1 MKINASS
8 ARHLGAAA
16 LLGLSS
22 AASAQAQDSGEA
34 QDLDLDSLL
43 AEEPATEAPSAAAE
57 VAPPQQAQQPAQ
69 EQPAQE
75 RTPQEQAQQQ
85 PQPEETAKQE
95 APPAPAETVETIPVQ
110 PLRPEK
116 KPAPLAEAP
125 RRPQLEEI
133 VVTATKRE
141 QSVREIPVSI
151 SALTGKALEDLGSH
165 KLKDFIQ
172 LVPGM
177 NTQDEIAGVPR
188 KLSVRGVG
196 PDTSTN
202 QTVGVV
208 FGDMPLT
215 DPYGSYTIVDP
226 DPWDLATVEV
236 LKGPQGSL
244 FGATSLG
251 GLIRYVP
258 NAPKLGSWEGRL
270 SGDWVSISHGEAA
283 PSYSGMLNVPL
294 GESFALRVSGSLQNQ
309 PGVLDIDTPGRVE
322 DNVDDVDN
330 FAGRAIALWQPLDE
344 LTLNLS
350 YMRSQR
356 EGDELGYT
364 TNDQGQPRN
373 ESPAPSP
380 YKNGFNAT
388 ALDVR
393 YDFDWAQL
401 VSVSGYQQKFNH
413 NDADTSYLVRPAAM
427 LGIRSVHAKR
437 SVETEGFMQEL
448 RLVSN
453 GDGPWTWLGGVYFS
467 DYEANIKS
475 NLYVD
480 LSLGIPALEA
490 LLPLLQ
496 SLGLPLIDA
505 EGLRATDTGFRPL
518 LAEEKAV
525 FGEVSRSFG
534 SDWTLTLGGR
544 YYQTAV
550 EGTPYANGEPSDSQ
564 TQESQGF
571 SPKIALTWRP
581 SDELMIY
588 GNISRGFQF
597 GGFNLSNVAPVPLT
611 YESSTLWNYEIGLR
625 SDWLERTLRFDITAF
640 YLDWTKPQVNQANRV
655 SPIDPYIA
663 NVGSARSVGV
673 ESTLHYLTP
682 LDGLS
687 LEVSGSW
694 IEAVTTEDFDSTQGM
709 VPKGTE
715 MPSSPK
721 LQATATIGYQHAFGS
736 WQTQA
741 SLIGTHQG
749 KAWNNIN
756 HSAEVGGY
764 ELLHFNFGVSR
775 PDLSFMPSLSVGV
788 NNIFDTYALS
798 AALGGSDLEAA
809 LVGRPLV
816 YTTPRTLRL
825 NLSFGFN

>member
-1 MKINASS
+1 MSTTT
-8 ARHLGAAA
+8 RHRLGRFKGGCAAA

-22 AASAQAQDSGEA
+22 AAGAQAPESSEP
-34 QDLDLDSLL
+34 QDLDDLDALL
-43 AEEPATEAPSAAAE
+43 AEEPTEAAA
-57 VAPPQQAQQPAQ
+57 QPAQ
-69 EQPAQE
+69 SPSAGPAGESTGEPSGQPAATTSAEQPA
-75 RTPQEQAQQQ
+75 PAAD
-85 PQPEETAKQE
+85 PELADTL
-95 APPAPAETVETIPVQ
+95 ETIPVQ
-110 PLRPEK
+110 PLRPEEE
-116 KPAPLAEAP
+116 PAPLAEAP
-125 RRPQLEEI
+125 RHAQIEEI
-133 VVTATKRE
+133 IVTATKRE

-151 SALTGKALEDLGSH
+151 SALTGKALEELGSH

-188 KLSVRGVG
+188 KLSVRGVA
-196 PDTSTN
+196 PDVNTN

-244 FGATSLG
+244 FGATSLS

-258 NAPKLGSWEGRL
+258 NAPKLGSWEGRV
-270 SGDWVSISHGEAA
+270 SGDWVSISSGESA
-283 PSYSGMLNVPL
+283 PSYSGMLNLPV
-294 GESFALRVSGSLQNQ
+294 GESFALRLAGSLQNQ
-309 PGVLDIDTPGRVE
+309 PGVLDIDTPGRRE

-330 FAGRAIALWQPLDE
+330 FAGRAIALWKPLDE
-344 LTLNLS
+344 LSLNLS

-364 TNDQGQPRN
+364 TNAENKPRN
-373 ESPAPSP
+373 EAPAPSP

-388 ALDVR
+388 TLDAR

-401 VSVSGYQQKFNH
+401 VSVTGYQTKFNN
-413 NDADTSYLVRPAAM
+413 NDADTSYILRPLAM
-427 LGIRSVHAKR
+427 LGVRSLHAKR
-437 SVETEGFMQEL
+437 SVETEGFMQEF

-453 GDGPWTWLGGVYFS
+453 GDGPWTWLGGVYVS
-467 DYEANIKS
+467 DYEANIRS
-475 NLYVD
+475 SLYVD
-480 LSLGIPALEA
+480 LDIVGIPVMERLA
-490 LLPLLQ
+490 PLLRL
-496 SLGLPLIDA
+496 LGLPVDSG
-505 EGLRATDTGFRPL
+505 GLRATDTGFRPL
-518 LAEEKAV
+518 IAKENAV

-534 SDWTLTLGGR
+534 SDWTLTVGGR
-544 YYQTAV
+544 YYQTEV
-550 EGTPYANGEPSDSQ
+550 TGTPTSNGQPTDKRS
-564 TQESQGF
+564 QESKGF
-571 SPKIALTWRP
+571 SPKVALNWRP
-581 SDELMIY
+581 SDDLMIY

-597 GGFNLSNVAPVPLT
+597 GGFNLSNVASVPPS

-625 SDWLERTLRFDITAF
+625 SDWLDRTLRFDLTAF
-640 YLDWTKPQVNQANRV
+640 YLDWTKPQVNQNS
-655 SPIDPYIA
+655 SPIDPYID
-663 NVGSARSVGV
+663 NVGSARSIGA
-673 ESTLHYLTP
+673 ETTLRYLTP

-687 LEVSGSW
+687 LELSGAW
-694 IEAVTTEDFDSTQGM
+694 IEAVTAEDFDSTQGN

-721 LQATATIGYQHAFGS
+721 LQATATIGYRQEFGP

-749 KAWNNIN
+749 KAFNNIN

-775 PDLSFMPSLSVGV
+775 PDLSFMPSVSVGV
-788 NNIFDTYALS
+788 TNIMDTRALS
-798 AALGGSDLEAA
+798 AALGGTDLEAA
-809 LVGRPLV
+809 LIGRPMV

>member
-1 MKINASS
+1 MKSHSGNLAMSS
-8 ARHLGAAA
+8 IALHSRRLGRLKGGCAAA

-22 AASAQAQDSGEA
+22 AAGAQAQESNEPQDF
-34 QDLDLDSLL
+34 DLDALL
-43 AEEPATEAPSAAAE
+43 AEQPASTPAEPAAQPATSPASEPATAASDDE
-57 VAPPQQAQQPAQ
+57 S
-69 EQPAQE
+69 
-75 RTPQEQAQQQ
+75 
-85 PQPEETAKQE
+85 
-95 APPAPAETVETIPVQ
+95 PAPAADPALAETVDTIPVQ
-110 PLRPEK
+110 PLQAEPE
-116 KPAPLAEAP
+116 PAPMAEP
-125 RRPQLEEI
+125 RRHAQIEEI
-133 VVTATKRE
+133 IVTATKRE
-141 QSVREIPVSI
+141 QSTREIPISI

-165 KLKDFIQ
+165 KLKDFIA

-177 NTQDEIAGVPR
+177 NTQDEIAGIPR

-196 PDTSTN
+196 PDVNTN

-258 NAPKLGSWEGRL
+258 NAPKLGEWEGRL
-270 SGDWVSISHGEAA
+270 SGDWVSVKTGEAA
-283 PSYSGMLNVPL
+283 PSYSAMLNLPL
-294 GESFALRVSGSLQNQ
+294 GETFALRLAGSLQKQ
-309 PGVLDIDTPGRVE
+309 PGVLDIDTPGRRE
-322 DNVDDVDN
+322 DNVDDMDN
-330 FAGRAIALWQPLDE
+330 FAGRAIALWKPLDE

-364 TNDQGQPRN
+364 TNDQGKPRN
-373 ESPAPSP
+373 EAPSPSP

-388 ALDVR
+388 TLDAR

-401 VSVSGYQQKFNH
+401 VSVTGYQTKFNN
-413 NDADTSYLVRPAAM
+413 NDADTSYILRPLAM
-427 LGIRSVHAKR
+427 LGVRSLHAKR
-437 SVETEGFMQEL
+437 AVETEGFMQEF

-453 GDGPWTWLGGVYFS
+453 GDGPWNWLGGVYFS
-467 DYEANIKS
+467 DYEANIRS
-475 NLYVD
+475 QLYLD
-480 LSLGIPALEA
+480 LAVVGIPIMERLA
-490 LLPLLQ
+490 PLLQ
-496 SLGLPLIDA
+496 ALGLPVDSS
-505 EGLRATDTGFRPL
+505 GVRATDTGFRPL
-518 LAEEKAV
+518 LAKENAV
-525 FGEVSRSFG
+525 FGEVSRVFAE
-534 SDWTLTLGGR
+534 DWTLTVGGR
-544 YYQTAV
+544 YYQTEV
-550 EGTPYANGEPSDSQ
+550 TGTPTRNGEPDGKR
-564 TQESQGF
+564 TQESNGF
-571 SPKIALTWRP
+571 SPKVALNWRP

-597 GGFNLSNVAPVPLT
+597 GGFNLSNVASVPPS
-611 YESSTLWNYEIGLR
+611 YESSTLWSYEIGMR
-625 SDWLERTLRFDITAF
+625 TDWLDRTLRFDLTAF
-640 YLDWTKPQVNQANRV
+640 YLDWKKPQVNQNS
-655 SPIDPYIA
+655 SPIDPYID
-663 NVGSARSVGV
+663 NVGRARSVGT
-673 ESTLHYLTP
+673 ETTLHYLTP

-687 LEVSGSW
+687 LEVSAAW
-694 IEAVTTEDFDSTQGM
+694 IEAVTAEDFDSTQGN

-721 LQATATIGYQHAFGS
+721 LQATATVGYRHEFGL

-749 KAWNNIN
+749 KAFNNIN

-764 ELLHFNFGVSR
+764 ELLHFNFGISR
-775 PDLSFMPSLSVGV
+775 PDLSFMPAMSIGV
-788 NNIFDTYALS
+788 NNIFDTHALS

-809 LVGRPLV
+809 IIGRPLV
-816 YTTPRTLRL
+816 YTTPRTVRL